1 MGNKSGK
8 ASAAAAARKH
18 QQHAGHVVLPRAT
31 AACDALLPPF
41 LVDFNVGKRVLLWLT
56 PRDVLSFSLVNRA
69 CSALCLQD
77 IVWAKLYRRE
87 KWGAKE
93 PVAPGSV
100 CCYKRAFMLRY
111 TNCTE
116 RMARLRGTLHSVN
129 KQLGDLTDL
138 YRAKRDDLHRER
150 LRTIGQIETKAKT
163 CAWCVAF
170 FCFFVEILCSLHGYD
185 PLWAFFAALL
195 VVVRHPIDALEELF
209 PANTIAL
216 AVFSAPVRLFYVLTV
231 YCCRV
236 LWCAVLIV
244 LLVLLVHPTLDFLHA
259 LVATAAYVCGPNM
272 IGRRV
277 HDADPSHKIQAA
289 CIDYDALEKA
299 LEEAYYQEKVPLLR
313 HQWLVERMITTLD
326 VRSRSKLV

>member
-150 LRTIGQIETKAKT
+150 LRTIGQIETKAKCDLVSCRT
-163 CAWCVAF
+163 YSSCAGLAPGVWLSFASLWKYCAAF
-170 FCFFVEILCSLHGYD
+170 TATILCGLSL
-185 PLWAFFAALL
+185 LL
-195 VVVRHPIDALEELF
+195 
-209 PANTIAL
+209 
-216 AVFSAPVRLFYVLTV
+216 
-231 YCCRV
+231 C
-236 LWCAVLIV
+236 W
-244 LLVLLVHPTLDFLHA
+244 
-259 LVATAAYVCGPNM
+259 
-272 IGRRV
+272 
-277 HDADPSHKIQAA
+277 
-289 CIDYDALEKA
+289 
-299 LEEAYYQEKVPLLR
+299 
-313 HQWLVERMITTLD
+313 W
-326 VRSRSKLV
+326 

>member
-209 PANTIAL
+209 PVDQLGCTPL
-216 AVFSAPVRLFYVLTV
+216 TLLTQGECGCTCHLLCTSSPVLCADGVLLPGLV
-231 YCCRV
+231 VRRPH
-236 LWCAVLIV
+236 CAVS
-244 LLVLLVHPTLDFLHA
+244 
-259 LVATAAYVCGPNM
+259 AAGAPNSRLSPRTGGNRGLRVRPQHDWAESARRGPFPQNS
-272 IGRRV
+272 G
-277 HDADPSHKIQAA
+277 SL
-289 CIDYDALEKA
+289 Y
-299 LEEAYYQEKVPLLR
+299 
-313 HQWLVERMITTLD
+313 
-326 VRSRSKLV
+326 